1 MKNFLSGLLIFFSLA
16 TKAQYWVGGSIGNYA
31 GVHTLYHNPS
41 SIADSRYRYNI
52 QLFGFNNYLTNDYLS
67 LKMPYGPFE
76 LAFHNV
82 NGLNRYFNVD
92 DAYLDANGNPIFLD
106 EYLVENLNGKGK
118 NLFIQN
124 ELRLPAFQININP
137 KNAIAFS
144 SRIRNMVQVT
154 DMTEVLARML
164 RYGFYQGTTLG
175 GEVDVNTLFTNNKFN
190 LHQLAYAEGAFTYAR
205 QIFDLKKHYLKGGLT
220 GKYYVPLSAY
230 YIRNSGTDILL
241 DLDSLLANQNVDVEF
256 RNANLEYG
264 YVSEKYYS
272 SGSLLQNRLGSGS
285 GFDLGFTY
293 EYRPFYKLH
302 QYRMDGADRWDP
314 TENKYLIRI
323 AASVNDIGSIRLNN
337 ADYVR
342 ANILPENSKF
352 RWDST
357 TSAVFEDIESQF
369 ADNGAFATVDTLIN
383 RLIGFEQVNNNFTL
397 KTPAFLNLNVDY
409 RAYKWFYVNLI
420 YIQALRRREAT
431 GIRGFS
437 LAGVTPRF
445 ETRFFDAGFPILFT
459 NDFRKLRLGSNLRI
473 GPFFIG
479 SDDLNVLFKKRE
491 KSGLDLYFGF
501 SYGLIRKKLKDR
513 DKDAVSDRRD
523 FCIDV
528 PGVWEL
534 RGCPDSDGD
543 GIEDRIDECPYAKGE
558 ARYFGC
564 PDGDGDGIPD
574 KEDACPNEFGL
585 AQFNGCPDRDGDG
598 IPDKADDCP
607 DEKGLAQFKGCPDK
621 DTDGIPDK
629 DDKCPD
635 LAGPAETK
643 GCPDKDGDGVYDP
656 IDECAETPGLAHF
669 NGCPDSDGDGIPDH
683 KDKCPNEAGLTQF
696 KGCPD
701 TDGDGLADFE
711 DLCPMQPGTLENNGC
726 PVVMEQIE
734 LLEVTKEEEQLLREV
749 FDNLEFNVGSSVIRD
764 ESFVS
769 LKELAVLLSI
779 KKPYNLYIAG
789 HTDNKGNK
797 AKNTLLSKERAEAV
811 KKYLVAEGIEAE
823 RIKTE
828 GYGPERPVAENKTE
842 AGRQK
847 NRRVEFRLIK

>member
-1 MKNFLSGLLIFFSLA
+1 MKIFLPLVLIVFSLA
-16 TKAQYWVGGSIGNYA
+16 AKAQYWVGGSIGNYA

-52 QLFGFNNYLTNDYLS
+52 QLFGLDNYLANDYLS

-82 NGLNRYFNVD
+82 NGLNKYFNVD
-92 DAYLDANGNPIFLD
+92 DAYLDANGNPVFLD
-106 EYLVENLNGKGK
+106 EYIVENLNGKGK

-124 ELRLPAFQININP
+124 ELRLPAFQININS

-144 SRIRNMVQVT
+144 SRVRNMVQVT

-164 RYGFYQGTTLG
+164 KYGFYQGTTPD
-175 GEVDVNTLFTNNKFN
+175 GEVDVNTVFTNNKFN

-205 QIFDLKKHYLKGGLT
+205 QIFDLKKHYLKGGVT
-220 GKYYVPLSAY
+220 AKYYLPLSAY

-241 DLDSLLANQNVDVEF
+241 DLDSLLTNQNVDIEF

-272 SGSLLQNRLGSGS
+272 SGSLLQNRLGSGT

-314 TENKYLIRI
+314 TENKYLLRI
-323 AASVNDIGSIRLNN
+323 AASVNDIGSIRFNN

-342 ANILPENSKF
+342 ANSLPENSKF

-357 TSAVFEDIESQF
+357 TSAIFKNIESQF
-369 ADNGAFATVDTLIN
+369 ADNGAFATADTLIN
-383 RLIGFEQVNNNFTL
+383 RLIGFEQANNNFTF
-397 KTPAFLNLNVDY
+397 KTPTFLNLNVDY

-420 YIQALRRREAT
+420 YIQALRRREAI

-513 DKDAVSDRRD
+513 DKDEVSDKRD
-523 FCIDV
+523 FCKDV
-528 PGVWEL
+528 PGVWDL

-564 PDGDGDGIPD
+564 PDRDSDGIPD
-574 KEDACPNEFGL
+574 KADECPDEQGL
-585 AQFNGCPDRDGDG
+585 AQFKGCPDRDGDG
-598 IPDKADDCP
+598 ILDKEDKCPELFGPKETDGCP
-607 DEKGLAQFKGCPDK
+607 DRDKDEVYDRDDECPDTPGLPEFKGCPDS
-621 DTDGIPDK
+621 
-629 DDKCPD
+629 
-635 LAGPAETK
+635 
-643 GCPDKDGDGVYDP
+643 
-656 IDECAETPGLAHF
+656 
-669 NGCPDSDGDGIPDH
+669 DSDGIPDH
-683 KDKCPNEAGLTQF
+683 EDKCPNEAGLTQF
-696 KGCPD
+696 KGCTD
-701 TDGDGLADFE
+701 TDGDGIADYE
-711 DLCPMQPGTLENNGC
+711 DLCMLQPGTLENNGC

-734 LLEVTKEEEQLLREV
+734 LLEVTEAEEELLKEV
-749 FDNLEFNVGSSVIRD
+749 FDNLEFNIGSSVISD
-764 ESFVS
+764 ESFAS
-769 LKELAVLLSI
+769 LKELAVLLSA
-779 KKPYNLYIAG
+779 KKSYNLYIAG
-789 HTDNKGNK
+789 HTDNIGNK
-797 AKNTLLSKERAEAV
+797 ANNTLLSKDRAEAV
-811 KKYLVAEGIEAE
+811 KEYLVAEGIEAE

-828 GYGPERPVAENKTE
+828 GYGPDRPVADNKTE

-847 NRRVEFRLIK
+847 NRRVEFRIIK